1 MALRNHLIHVDELIE
16 LQDSRL
22 RGLKEEFLRDVK
34 IIKDEFDAERRE
46 IDQSHREETRELHDM
61 IETIREE
68 EDGKLLL
75 MRREFEATKVETQN
89 KHVEDLDQMRN

>member
-1 MALRNHLIHVDELIE
+1 
-16 LQDSRL
+16 
-22 RGLKEEFLRDVK
+22 
-34 IIKDEFDAERRE
+34 
-46 IDQSHREETRELHDM
+46 M

-89 KHVEDLDQMRN
+89 KHVEDLD